1 MPRTVTGEQ
10 AGVFGSYSTIAL
22 PQVAPAVPAS
32 LTPVTNPA
40 GQAMQVVITGGTMT
54 NVSVNAVTAGAGAGT
69 YTVPA
74 GGFIT
79 LTYTVAPTWAWS
91 VPVSFLAAKN
101 ANGTPVAQT
110 GAG

>member
-1 MPRTVTGEQ
+1 MAKLVTGEQ
-10 AGVFGSYSTIAL
+10 AGVFGSYASIAL

-32 LTPVTNPA
+32 TVPVSNPA
-40 GQAMQVVITGGTMT
+40 GQAMQVVVTGGTMT

-69 YTVPA
+69 YTIPA

-79 LTYTVAPTWAWS
+79 LTYTVAPAWAWS
-91 VPVSFLAAKN
+91 FIPAFLAAKN
-101 ANGTPVAQT
+101 ANGTPVSQT